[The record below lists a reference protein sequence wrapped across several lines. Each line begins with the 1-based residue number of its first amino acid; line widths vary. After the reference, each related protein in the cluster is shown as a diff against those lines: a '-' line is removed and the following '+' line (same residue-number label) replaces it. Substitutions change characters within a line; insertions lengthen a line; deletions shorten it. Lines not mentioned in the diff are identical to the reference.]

1 MADDYTQDDDDCM
14 SCEAFTNP
22 MVQNTMEKTVDAFF
36 ESIEKTGLDAGD
48 GMVAAA
54 AAVASIADAIYIGIQ
69 ECAAKENIEGIEPD
83 DFREKFLSM
92 VEDYLDTLM
101 NVEAEV
107 DEETNEDMVFANVS
121 VTTH

>member
-1 MADDYTQDDDDCM
+1 MADDYTDDNDCM
-14 SCEAFTNP
+14 SCEAFKKP
-22 MVQNTMEKTVDAFF
+22 IVQNAIEKTVDAFF
-36 ESIEKTGLDAGD
+36 EVMEGTDLEAGD

-69 ECAAKENIEGIEPD
+69 ESAAKENIEGVEPD

-92 VEDYLDTLM
+92 VEDYLATLM
-101 NVEAEV
+101 DVDVEEDD
-107 DEETNEDMVFANVS
+107 DEEDMIPVS

>member
-1 MADDYTQDDDDCM
+1 MADDYTDDTDCM
-14 SCEAFTNP
+14 SCEAFKNP
-22 MVQNTMEKTVDAFF
+22 MVQNTIEKTVDAFF
-36 ESIEKTGLDAGD
+36 EAIEKTDLEARD

-101 NVEAEV
+101 NVDVEEDD
-107 DEETNEDMVFANVS
+107 DEEDMIPIS